1 MVLFQK
7 STTPNV
13 FDDLVDYVRSSAPVI
28 KIPELQ
34 KRVKFNPGEPD
45 VNVTV
50 EVGDV
55 NSNITLESVTGSLNE
70 TNKSPAVISKPTEAA
85 GPSLCTVRGS
95 VKNTTDGISKPI
107 QAFTDISMYDKD
119 KKRVTGL
126 GDDDFINISNTSY
139 VAEID
144 GDGYDYGS
152 TMSFGIAAPLVNVQ
166 SGSRD
171 MGHQRQT
178 AKKRKFKDNS
188 KMFGSKAGNEWGY
201 KELSIKQQKS
211 NPLRIK
217 KKKSKV
223 KKAK

>member
-1 MVLFQK
+1 MALFQK

-34 KRVKFNPGEPD
+34 KRVKFNPAEPD

-55 NSNITLESVTGSLNE
+55 NSNTAPESATGSLNE
-70 TNKSPAVISKPTEAA
+70 TNKSPAVISRPVEAA
-85 GPSLCTVRGS
+85 RPSLCTVRGS

-144 GDGYDYGS
+144 GDGYDYAS
-152 TMSFGIAAPLVNVQ
+152 SMSFGIAAPLVNVQ

-188 KMFGSKAGNEWGY
+188 KMFGSKAEWGY
-201 KELSIKQQKS
+201 KELNIKQQKS
-211 NPLRIK
+211 NPHRVK

>member
-13 FDDLVDYVRSSAPVI
+13 FDGLVDYVRSSAPVI

-34 KRVKFNPGEPD
+34 KRVKFNPAEPD
-45 VNVTV
+45 VNVSV

-55 NSNITLESVTGSLNE
+55 KSNTAPESATGSLDE
-70 TNKSPAVISKPTEAA
+70 TNKSHAVISRPTKAA
-85 GPSLCTVRGS
+85 RPSLCTVRGS

-107 QAFTDISMYDKD
+107 QAFTDISMYDKE

-171 MGHQRQT
+171 MGHQRKT

-201 KELSIKQQKS
+201 KELNIKQQKS
-211 NPLRIK
+211 NPCRVK